1 MLKIYTIVLRWSLEN
16 KTDIMKFFLVYY
28 TCNNLL
34 IVNHSRVMLKNIPSN
49 APSDVGPG
57 YNEELN
63 FYMNA
68 NYINVSISY
77 VIY

>member
-1 MLKIYTIVLRWSLEN
+1 
-16 KTDIMKFFLVYY
+16 
-28 TCNNLL
+28 
-34 IVNHSRVMLKNIPSN
+34 MLKNIPSN